1 MPFFHPLSYIP
12 YLQLVGMWGI
22 LIMMMLTIV
31 MGCLWRTKVANYMM
45 TIMIM
50 VLVIIVTMMNM
61 SMRMRGCLRGLQETR
76 LC

>member
-1 MPFFHPLSYIP
+1 
-12 YLQLVGMWGI
+12 
-22 LIMMMLTIV
+22 MMMLTIV
-31 MGCLWRTKVANYMM
+31 KGFLWRTKVANYMM

>member
-1 MPFFHPLSYIP
+1 
-12 YLQLVGMWGI
+12 
-22 LIMMMLTIV
+22 MMMLTIV

-45 TIMIM
+45 TIMII

>member
-1 MPFFHPLSYIP
+1 
-12 YLQLVGMWGI
+12 
-22 LIMMMLTIV
+22 MMMLTIV

-50 VLVIIVTMMNM
+50 VLVIIVTMMNT